1 MTSPCLAGKTK
12 AGKIPKSNS
21 NTWIIWLFQ
30 SLSWVKM
37 ADIKVDRFLEEN
49 VLLRL
54 EVDVL

>member
-1 MTSPCLAGKTK
+1 M
-12 AGKIPKSNS
+12 
-21 NTWIIWLFQ
+21 WIIWLVQ

-37 ADIKVDRFLEEN
+37 ADIKVLRFLEEN

>member
-1 MTSPCLAGKTK
+1 MR
-12 AGKIPKSNS
+12 
-21 NTWIIWLFQ
+21 IIWLVQ

-37 ADIKVDRFLEEN
+37 ADKKVFFRFLEEN